1 MAGQKRTVAS
11 DKTQQQ
17 LPQGNALVD
26 AGGIRSLISSSLQPQ
41 QLYQSHPSH
50 QSPYPYSSAM
60 YPIHQA
66 LQSTG
71 ALGAHTGQ
79 PSTAASPSSHSRTL
93 PTPLFQE
100 QEEEQIHPQLEARA
114 QNRVP
119 QPRRGPVAVP
129 GPGPGLGPGP
139 GNPKVL
145 AQASVS

>member
-17 LPQGNALVD
+17 LPQGNALVN
-26 AGGIRSLISSSLQPQ
+26 AGGISSLISSSLQPHRPHQ
-41 QLYQSHPSH
+41 SH
-50 QSPYPYSSAM
+50 QSPYPYSSAA

-71 ALGAHTGQ
+71 ASGAPTGH
-79 PSTAASPSSHSRTL
+79 PSTGASPPSLSRTL
-93 PTPLFQE
+93 PTQLFQE
-100 QEEEQIHPQLEARA
+100 QEREQEQEQEYPQLEARS

-119 QPRRGPVAVP
+119 NPRRGPVAVP
-129 GPGPGLGPGP
+129 GPGPGP